1 MKLKNTFNERGV
13 VFIQKRI
20 KKKLLLLLDAAFLTN
35 FKIPNIAGR
44 SFIMFF
50 PEGSVKIHFSGLS
63 VATAVAKS
71 FPLDSLSNPNRKV
84 LIICGPGNNGGDGLV
99 AARHLTFFVSFQV
112 SFLHILN

>member
-1 MKLKNTFNERGV
+1 M
-13 VFIQKRI
+13 VFH
-20 KKKLLLLLDAAFLTN
+20 LA
-35 FKIPNIAGR
+35 
-44 SFIMFF
+44 
-50 PEGSVKIHFSGLS
+50 SVKIRFFSGLS

-112 SFLHILN
+112 SFLHILKQ